1 MDQTMTPTADRP
13 APSFRNEAVLALFL
27 IALDVFA
34 RTTPHI
40 WNFMPVA
47 ATALFA
53 GRTFGSRGLALLV
66 PLAAM
71 LLSDAIIGFDSL
83 RMEIV
88 VYACMLLPALVGIAS
103 RRVGGAAVVIA
114 AMLSC
119 SLFFFI
125 ATNLAVWAFGNLYPH
140 TVTGLIEC
148 FIAAIPFLEKTVF
161 GDLLWTGVLFG
172 GAWLVAS
179 LYGAGSRRAA

>member
-1 MDQTMTPTADRP
+1 MTPIAERLP
-13 APSFRNEAVLALFL
+13 AAFRSELALSLFL
-27 IALDVFA
+27 VALDVVA

-53 GRTFGSRGLALLV
+53 GRTFSNRGLALLV

-71 LLSDAIIGFDSL
+71 LLGDLIIGFDSL

-88 VYACMLLPALVGIAS
+88 IYASMLLPVVVGIVS
-103 RRVGGAAVVIA
+103 RRLSGVAVVVA

-119 SLFFFI
+119 SLFFFV
-125 ATNLAVWAFGNLYPH
+125 ATNFAVWAFGTMYPH
-140 TVTGLIEC
+140 TLGGLSQC
-148 FIAAIPFLEKTVF
+148 FVAALPFLEKTVF
-161 GDLLWTGVLFG
+161 GDLLWTAVLFG
-172 GAWLVAS
+172 GAWLVQRAPA
-179 LYGAGSRRAA
+179 LARRPL

>member
-1 MDQTMTPTADRP
+1 MTPIADATR
-13 APSFRNEAVLALFL
+13 APSYRSELVLALFL

-71 LLSDAIIGFDSL
+71 VLSDAIIGFDSL
-83 RMEIV
+83 RMEVII
-88 VYACMLLPALVGIAS
+88 YGCMLLPAVVGIAS
-103 RRVGGAAVVIA
+103 RRIGGPAVVVA

-119 SLFFFI
+119 SLFFFA
-125 ATNLAVWAFGNLYPH
+125 ATNFAVWAFGSLYPH
-140 TVTGLIEC
+140 TLAGLAEC
-148 FIAAIPFLEKTVF
+148 FVAAIPFLEKTVF
-161 GDLLWTGVLFG
+161 GDLLWTAVLFG
-172 GAWLVAS
+172 GAWLVGWLPMAS
-179 LYGAGSRRAA
+179 RSRNAA